1 MAALSHCKDE
11 MREQPLYFRL
21 ESAKLM
27 ASLRGILMVTVK

>member
-11 MREQPLYFRL
+11 MRERPLYFGL

-27 ASLRGILMVTVK
+27 ASLRATLMVTIK